1 MFIKAQRPKEK
12 LANPN
17 LSFSELGKHMGE
29 KWTAMSDEQKK
40 PYVEQA
46 LADKERY
53 TKESES
59 YTPGKAKGKAAK
71 VEAKPAPESSESEES
86 EEEGGSDE

>member
-17 LSFSELGKHMGE
+17 LSFAELGKHMGE
-29 KWTAMSDEQKK
+29 KWTAMTDEQKK

-53 TKESES
+53 TKEAES
-59 YTPGKAKGKAAK
+59 YTPGKGKGKAAK
-71 VEAKPAPESSESEES
+71 AETKAAESSESEES